1 MSNGDNVTTQ
11 ISREAPFLEDYRRRL
26 MDSVFAATDQP
37 IVPQGRTIADFDPF
51 QQAGFAEAARQL
63 GFTFDPATGG
73 VTRTGQAT
81 FQPFLDQALAG
92 MQTGQQ
98 TAAQAVPTAQLGV
111 GTALQGIP
119 ALQAAQGQFDP
130 SQSNYQQFFDQYQAD
145 VTNQALKQMD
155 EEAAKAQANLA
166 TQAQR
171 AGAFGGSR
179 FGVQEAELAKN
190 LQDIKSRRI
199 TEDLSRNFQQAQAKA
214 MDTFER
220 AQARN
225 LGVGQA
231 LGQAG
236 QGLGQAAQGFLNVGT
251 GQAQLG
257 QGIAGLGQLGFGLG
271 QQGVG
276 TLGTIGGQRQA
287 RQQALSDEDLRLTT
301 ARQQEPLAR
310 LRFVQDQLSRV
321 PSAQQRTIEQP
332 IPFTNPLL
340 GAIGAGIS
348 GLGTFGSIFGNQGS
362 S

>member
-1 MSNGDNVTTQ
+1 MANGDNVTTQ

-37 IVPQGRTIADFDPF
+37 IVPQERAIAPFDEF
-51 QQAGFAEAARQL
+51 QTAGFGEAARQL
-63 GFTFDPATGG
+63 GFTFDPATGSL
-73 VTRTGQAT
+73 TRTGQAA
-81 FQPFLDQALAG
+81 FQPDLDAARA
-92 MQTGQQ
+92 
-98 TAAQAVPTAQLGV
+98 AAQA
-111 GTALQGIP
+111 GIP

-199 TEDLSRNFQQAQAKA
+199 SEDLSRNFQQAQAKA

-231 LGQAG
+231 LGQAA
-236 QGLGQAAQGFLNVGT
+236 QGLGS
-251 GQAQLG
+251 
-257 QGIAGLGQLGFGLG
+257 LGQLGFGLG
-271 QQGVG
+271 QAGIA

-287 RQQALSDEDLRLTT
+287 RNQALADEALRLTT
-301 ARQQEPLAR
+301 ARQQEPLNR

-348 GLGTFGSIFGNQGS
+348 GLGTFGSIFGAGQQ
-362 S
+362 

>member
-1 MSNGDNVTTQ
+1 
-11 ISREAPFLEDYRRRL
+11 

-37 IVPQGRTIADFDPF
+37 IVPQERAIAPFDEF
-51 QQAGFAEAARQL
+51 QQAGFGEAARQL
-63 GFTFDPATGG
+63 GFTMDPQTGAL
-73 VTRTGQAT
+73 TRTGVAS
-81 FQPFLDQALAG
+81 FQPFLDQALTG
-92 MQTGQQ
+92 MQAGQQ
-98 TAAQAVPTAQLGV
+98 TAAS
-111 GTALQGIP
+111 GIP

-145 VTNQALKQMD
+145 VTQQALKQMD
-155 EEAAKAQANLA
+155 QEAAKAQANLA

-199 TEDLSRNFQQAQAKA
+199 SEDLSRNFQQAQAKA

-236 QGLGQAAQGFLNVGT
+236 QGQAN
-251 GQAQLG
+251 LG

-287 RQQALSDEDLRLTT
+287 RNQALADETLRLTT

>member
-1 MSNGDNVTTQ
+1 MANGDNVTTQ

-37 IVPQGRTIADFDPF
+37 IVPQERAIAPFDEF
-51 QQAGFAEAARQL
+51 QQAGFGEAARQL
-63 GFTFDPATGG
+63 GFTMDPQTGAL
-73 VTRTGQAT
+73 TRTGVAS
-81 FQPFLDQALAG
+81 FQPFLDQALTG
-92 MQTGQQ
+92 MQAGQQ
-98 TAAQAVPTAQLGV
+98 TAAS
-111 GTALQGIP
+111 GIP

-145 VTNQALKQMD
+145 VTQQALKQMD
-155 EEAAKAQANLA
+155 QEAAKAQANLA

-199 TEDLSRNFQQAQAKA
+199 SEDLSRNFQQAQAKA

-236 QGLGQAAQGFLNVGT
+236 QGQAN
-251 GQAQLG
+251 LG

-287 RQQALSDEDLRLTT
+287 RNQALADEALRLTT
-301 ARQQEPLAR
+301 ARQQEPLNR

>member
-1 MSNGDNVTTQ
+1 MANGDNVSTQ

-26 MDSVFAATDQP
+26 MDSVFAATDKP
-37 IVPQGRTIADFDPF
+37 IVPQERAISPFDEF
-51 QQAGFAEAARQL
+51 QTTGFGEAARQL
-63 GFTFDPATGG
+63 GFTFDPATGSL
-73 VTRTGQAT
+73 TRTGQAA
-81 FQPFLDQALAG
+81 FQPDLDAARA
-92 MQTGQQ
+92 
-98 TAAQAVPTAQLGV
+98 AAQA
-111 GTALQGIP
+111 GIP

-130 SQSNYQQFFDQYQAD
+130 SKSNYQQFFDQYQAD
-145 VTNQALKQMD
+145 VTQQALKQMD
-155 EEAAKAQANLA
+155 EEAAKAQSDLA
-166 TQAQR
+166 TRAQR

-179 FGVQEAELAKN
+179 FGVQEAELSKN

-199 TEDLSRNFQQAQAKA
+199 SEDLSRNFQQAQAKA

-231 LGQAG
+231 LGQAA
-236 QGLGQAAQGFLNVGT
+236 QGLGS
-251 GQAQLG
+251 
-257 QGIAGLGQLGFGLG
+257 LGQLGFGLG
-271 QQGVG
+271 QAGIG

-287 RQQALSDEDLRLTT
+287 RNQALADETLRLTT
-301 ARQQEPLAR
+301 ARQQEPLNR

-348 GLGTFGSIFGNQGS
+348 GLGTFGSIFGSGS
-362 S
+362 N

>member
-1 MSNGDNVTTQ
+1 MANGDNVTTQ

-37 IVPQGRTIADFDPF
+37 IVPQERAIAPFDEF
-51 QQAGFAEAARQL
+51 QQAGFGEAARQL
-63 GFTFDPATGG
+63 GFTMDPQTGAL
-73 VTRTGQAT
+73 TRTGVAS
-81 FQPFLDQALAG
+81 FQPFLDQALTG
-92 MQTGQQ
+92 MQAGQQ
-98 TAAQAVPTAQLGV
+98 TAAS
-111 GTALQGIP
+111 GIP

-145 VTNQALKQMD
+145 VTQQALKQMD
-155 EEAAKAQANLA
+155 QEAAKAQANLA

-199 TEDLSRNFQQAQAKA
+199 SEDLSRNFQQAQAKA

-236 QGLGQAAQGFLNVGT
+236 QGQAN
-251 GQAQLG
+251 LG

-271 QQGVG
+271 QQGIG

-287 RQQALSDEDLRLTT
+287 RDQALADEALRLTT
-301 ARQQEPLAR
+301 ARQQEPLSR

-348 GLGTFGSIFGNQGS
+348 GLGTFGSIFGGAGQQ
-362 S
+362 

>member
-1 MSNGDNVTTQ
+1 MANGDNVTTQ

-37 IVPQGRTIADFDPF
+37 IVPQERAIAPFDEF
-51 QQAGFAEAARQL
+51 QQAGFGEAARQL
-63 GFTFDPATGG
+63 GFTMDPQTGAL
-73 VTRTGQAT
+73 TRTGVAS
-81 FQPFLDQALAG
+81 FQPFLDQALTG
-92 MQTGQQ
+92 MQAGQQ
-98 TAAQAVPTAQLGV
+98 TAAS
-111 GTALQGIP
+111 GIP

-145 VTNQALKQMD
+145 VTQQALKQMD
-155 EEAAKAQANLA
+155 QEAAKAQANLA

-199 TEDLSRNFQQAQAKA
+199 SEDLSRNFQQAQAKA

-236 QGLGQAAQGFLNVGT
+236 QGQAN
-251 GQAQLG
+251 LG

-287 RQQALSDEDLRLTT
+287 RNQALADEALRLTT
-301 ARQQEPLAR
+301 ARQQEPLNR

-348 GLGTFGSIFGNQGS
+348 GLGTFGSIFGGAGQQ
-362 S
+362 

>member
-1 MSNGDNVTTQ
+1 MANGDNVTTQ

-37 IVPQGRTIADFDPF
+37 ITPQERAIAPFDEF
-51 QQAGFAEAARQL
+51 QQAGFGEAARQL

-73 VTRTGQAT
+73 VTRTGVAS

-92 MQTGQQ
+92 MQAGQQ
-98 TAAQAVPTAQLGV
+98 TAAS
-111 GTALQGIP
+111 GIP

-145 VTNQALKQMD
+145 VTQEALKQMD
-155 EEAAKAQANLA
+155 QEAAKAQANLA
-166 TQAQR
+166 TQAQK

-199 TEDLSRNFQQAQAKA
+199 SEDLSRNFQQAQAKA

-236 QGLGQAAQGFLNVGT
+236 QGQAN
-251 GQAQLG
+251 LG

-287 RQQALSDEDLRLTT
+287 RNQALADETLRLTT
-301 ARQQEPLAR
+301 ARQQEPLNR

-348 GLGTFGSIFGNQGS
+348 GLGTFGSIFGGGSQGS

>member
-1 MSNGDNVTTQ
+1 MANGDNVTTQ

-37 IVPQGRTIADFDPF
+37 ITPQERAIAPFDEF
-51 QQAGFAEAARQL
+51 QQAGFGEAARQL

-73 VTRTGQAT
+73 VTRTGVAS

-92 MQTGQQ
+92 MQAGQQ
-98 TAAQAVPTAQLGV
+98 TAAS
-111 GTALQGIP
+111 GIP

-145 VTNQALKQMD
+145 VTQEALKQMD
-155 EEAAKAQANLA
+155 QEAAKAQANLA
-166 TQAQR
+166 TQAQK

-199 TEDLSRNFQQAQAKA
+199 SEDLSRNFQQAQAKA

-236 QGLGQAAQGFLNVGT
+236 QGQAN
-251 GQAQLG
+251 LG

-271 QQGVG
+271 QAGIG

-287 RQQALSDEDLRLTT
+287 REQALDDETLRLTT

-348 GLGTFGSIFGNQGS
+348 GLGTFGALFGNQGRS
-362 S
+362 

>member
-1 MSNGDNVTTQ
+1 MANGDNVTTQ

-37 IVPQGRTIADFDPF
+37 IVPQERAIAPFDEF
-51 QQAGFAEAARQL
+51 QQAGFGEAARQL
-63 GFTFDPATGG
+63 GFTMDPQTGAL
-73 VTRTGQAT
+73 TRTGVAS
-81 FQPFLDQALAG
+81 FQPFLDQALTG
-92 MQTGQQ
+92 MQAGQQ
-98 TAAQAVPTAQLGV
+98 TAAS
-111 GTALQGIP
+111 GIP

-145 VTNQALKQMD
+145 VTQQALKQMD
-155 EEAAKAQANLA
+155 QEAAKAQANLA

-199 TEDLSRNFQQAQAKA
+199 SEDLSRNFQQAQAKA

-236 QGLGQAAQGFLNVGT
+236 QGQAN
-251 GQAQLG
+251 LG

-287 RQQALSDEDLRLTT
+287 RNQAWADETLRLTT
-301 ARQQEPLAR
+301 ARQQEPLNR

>member
-1 MSNGDNVTTQ
+1 MANGDNVTTQ

-26 MDSVFAATDQP
+26 MDSVFAATDKP
-37 IVPQGRTIADFDPF
+37 IVPQEREIAPFEQF
-51 QQAGFAEAARQL
+51 QQAGFGEAARQL
-63 GFTFDPATGG
+63 GFTFDPQTGS
-73 VTRTGQAT
+73 VTRTGVAS
-81 FQPFLDQALAG
+81 FQPFLDQALTG
-92 MQTGQQ
+92 MQAGQQ
-98 TAAQAVPTAQLGV
+98 TAAS
-111 GTALQGIP
+111 GIP

-145 VTNQALKQMD
+145 VTQQALKQMD
-155 EEAAKAQANLA
+155 QEAAKAQANLA
-166 TQAQR
+166 TQAQK

-199 TEDLSRNFQQAQAKA
+199 SEDLSRNFQQAQAKA

-220 AQARN
+220 ARARD

-236 QGLGQAAQGFLNVGT
+236 QGQAN
-251 GQAQLG
+251 LG

-287 RQQALSDEDLRLTT
+287 RNQALADETLRLTT

>member
-1 MSNGDNVTTQ
+1 MANGDNVTTQ

-37 IVPQGRTIADFDPF
+37 IVPQERAIAPFDEF
-51 QQAGFAEAARQL
+51 QQAGFGEAARQL
-63 GFTFDPATGG
+63 GFTMDPQTGAL
-73 VTRTGQAT
+73 TRTGVAS
-81 FQPFLDQALAG
+81 FQPFLDQALTG
-92 MQTGQQ
+92 MQAGQQ
-98 TAAQAVPTAQLGV
+98 TAAS
-111 GTALQGIP
+111 GIP

-145 VTNQALKQMD
+145 VTQQALKQMD
-155 EEAAKAQANLA
+155 QEAAKAQANLA

-199 TEDLSRNFQQAQAKA
+199 SEDLSRNFQQAQAKA

-236 QGLGQAAQGFLNVGT
+236 QGQAN
-251 GQAQLG
+251 LG

-287 RQQALSDEDLRLTT
+287 RNQALADETLRLTT

-348 GLGTFGSIFGNQGS
+348 GLGTFVSIFGNQGTG
-362 S
+362 

>member
-1 MSNGDNVTTQ
+1 MANGDNVSTQ

-26 MDSVFAATDQP
+26 MDSVFAATDKP
-37 IVPQGRTIADFDPF
+37 IVPQERAISPFDEF
-51 QQAGFAEAARQL
+51 QTTGFGEAARQL
-63 GFTFDPATGG
+63 GFTFDPATGSL
-73 VTRTGQAT
+73 TRTGQAA
-81 FQPFLDQALAG
+81 FQPDLDAARA
-92 MQTGQQ
+92 
-98 TAAQAVPTAQLGV
+98 AAQA
-111 GTALQGIP
+111 GIP

-130 SQSNYQQFFDQYQAD
+130 SKSNYQQFFDQYQAD
-145 VTNQALKQMD
+145 VTQQALKQMD
-155 EEAAKAQANLA
+155 EEAAKAQSDLA
-166 TQAQR
+166 TRAQR

-179 FGVQEAELAKN
+179 FGVQEAELSKN

-199 TEDLSRNFQQAQAKA
+199 SEDLSRNFQQAQAKA

-231 LGQAG
+231 L
-236 QGLGQAAQGFLNVGT
+236 LQAAQG
-251 GQAQLG
+251 LG
-257 QGIAGLGQLGFGLG
+257 SLGQLGFGLG
-271 QQGVG
+271 QAGIG

-287 RQQALSDEDLRLTT
+287 RNQALADEALRLTT
-301 ARQQEPLAR
+301 ARQQEPLNR

-348 GLGTFGSIFGNQGS
+348 GLGTFGSIFGAGQQ
-362 S
+362 

>member
-1 MSNGDNVTTQ
+1 MANGDNVTTQ

-37 IVPQGRTIADFDPF
+37 ITPQERAIAPFDEF
-51 QQAGFAEAARQL
+51 QQAGFGEAARQL

-73 VTRTGQAT
+73 VTRTGVAS

-92 MQTGQQ
+92 MQAGQQ
-98 TAAQAVPTAQLGV
+98 TAAS
-111 GTALQGIP
+111 GIP

-145 VTNQALKQMD
+145 VTQQALKQMD

-166 TQAQR
+166 TQAQK

-199 TEDLSRNFQQAQAKA
+199 SEDLSRNYQQAQAKA

-236 QGLGQAAQGFLNVGT
+236 QGQAN
-251 GQAQLG
+251 LG

-287 RQQALSDEDLRLTT
+287 RNQALADETLRLTT
-301 ARQQEPLAR
+301 ARQQEPLNR

>member
-1 MSNGDNVTTQ
+1 MANGPDNVSTQ
-11 ISREAPFLEDYRRRL
+11 ITREAPFLEDYRRRL

-37 IVPQGRTIADFDPF
+37 IVPQERAISPFDEF
-51 QQAGFAEAARQL
+51 QTAGFGEAARQL
-63 GFTFDPATGG
+63 GFTFDPATGSL
-73 VTRTGQAT
+73 TRTGQAA
-81 FQPFLDQALAG
+81 FQPDLDAARA
-92 MQTGQQ
+92 
-98 TAAQAVPTAQLGV
+98 AAQA
-111 GTALQGIP
+111 GIP

-155 EEAAKAQANLA
+155 EEAAKAQSNLA

-199 TEDLSRNFQQAQAKA
+199 SEDLSRNFQQAQAKA

-231 LGQAG
+231 LGQAA
-236 QGLGQAAQGFLNVGT
+236 QGLGS
-251 GQAQLG
+251 
-257 QGIAGLGQLGFGLG
+257 LGQLGFGLG
-271 QQGVG
+271 QAGIG

-287 RQQALSDEDLRLTT
+287 RNQALADEALRLTT
-301 ARQQEPLAR
+301 ARQQEPLNR

-348 GLGTFGSIFGNQGS
+348 GLGTFGSIFGGAGQQ
-362 S
+362 

>member
-1 MSNGDNVTTQ
+1 MANGDNVTTQ

-37 IVPQGRTIADFDPF
+37 IVPQERAIAPFDEF
-51 QQAGFAEAARQL
+51 QQAGFGEAARQL
-63 GFTFDPATGG
+63 GFTMDPQTGAL
-73 VTRTGQAT
+73 TRTGVAS
-81 FQPFLDQALAG
+81 FQPFLDQALTG
-92 MQTGQQ
+92 MQAGQQ
-98 TAAQAVPTAQLGV
+98 TAAS
-111 GTALQGIP
+111 GIP

-145 VTNQALKQMD
+145 VTQQALKQMD
-155 EEAAKAQANLA
+155 QEAAKAQANLA

-220 AQARN
+220 AEARN

-231 LGQAG
+231 LVQAG
-236 QGLGQAAQGFLNVGT
+236 QGQAN
-251 GQAQLG
+251 LG

-287 RQQALSDEDLRLTT
+287 RNQALADETLRLTT

>member
-1 MSNGDNVTTQ
+1 MANGDNVTTQ

-37 IVPQGRTIADFDPF
+37 ITPQERAIAPFDEF
-51 QQAGFAEAARQL
+51 QQAGFGEAARQL
-63 GFTFDPATGG
+63 GFTFDPQTGS
-73 VTRTGQAT
+73 VTRTGVAS

-92 MQTGQQ
+92 MQAGQQ
-98 TAAQAVPTAQLGV
+98 TAAS
-111 GTALQGIP
+111 GIP

-145 VTNQALKQMD
+145 VTQQALKQMD

-166 TQAQR
+166 TQAQK

-199 TEDLSRNFQQAQAKA
+199 SEDLSRNFQQAQAKA

-236 QGLGQAAQGFLNVGT
+236 QGQAN
-251 GQAQLG
+251 LG

-287 RQQALSDEDLRLTT
+287 RNQALADETLRLTT
-301 ARQQEPLAR
+301 ARQQEPLNR

>member
-1 MSNGDNVTTQ
+1 
-11 ISREAPFLEDYRRRL
+11 
-26 MDSVFAATDQP
+26 
-37 IVPQGRTIADFDPF
+37 
-51 QQAGFAEAARQL
+51 
-63 GFTFDPATGG
+63 
-73 VTRTGQAT
+73 
-81 FQPFLDQALAG
+81 
-92 MQTGQQ
+92 
-98 TAAQAVPTAQLGV
+98 
-111 GTALQGIP
+111 
-119 ALQAAQGQFDP
+119 
-130 SQSNYQQFFDQYQAD
+130 
-145 VTNQALKQMD
+145 MD
-155 EEAAKAQANLA
+155 EEAAKAQSNLA

-199 TEDLSRNFQQAQAKA
+199 SEDLSRNFQQAQAKA

-231 LGQAG
+231 LGQAA
-236 QGLGQAAQGFLNVGT
+236 QGLGS
-251 GQAQLG
+251 
-257 QGIAGLGQLGFGLG
+257 LGQLGFGLG
-271 QQGVG
+271 QAGIG

-287 RQQALSDEDLRLTT
+287 RNQALADEALRLTT
-301 ARQQEPLAR
+301 ARQQEPLNR

-348 GLGTFGSIFGNQGS
+348 GLGTFGSIFGGAGQQ
-362 S
+362 

>member
-1 MSNGDNVTTQ
+1 MANGDNVTTQ

-37 IVPQGRTIADFDPF
+37 ITPQEREIAPFDEF
-51 QQAGFAEAARQL
+51 QQAGFGEAARQL
-63 GFTFDPATGG
+63 GFTFDPQTGS
-73 VTRTGQAT
+73 VTRTGVAS

-92 MQTGQQ
+92 MQAGQQ
-98 TAAQAVPTAQLGV
+98 TAAS
-111 GTALQGIP
+111 GIP

-145 VTNQALKQMD
+145 VTQQALKQMD
-155 EEAAKAQANLA
+155 EEAAKAQSNLA
-166 TQAQR
+166 TQAQK

-199 TEDLSRNFQQAQAKA
+199 SEDLSRNFQQAQAKA

-236 QGLGQAAQGFLNVGT
+236 QGQAS
-251 GQAQLG
+251 LG

-271 QQGVG
+271 QSGVG

-287 RQQALSDEDLRLTT
+287 RNQALADEALRLTT
-301 ARQQEPLAR
+301 ARQQEPLNR

-332 IPFTNPLL
+332 VPFTNPLL

-348 GLGTFGSIFGNQGS
+348 GLGTFGAIFGNQGGN
-362 S
+362 

>member
-1 MSNGDNVTTQ
+1 MANGDNVTTQ

-26 MDSVFAATDQP
+26 MDSVFAATDKP
-37 IVPQGRTIADFDPF
+37 IVPQERAISPFDEF
-51 QQAGFAEAARQL
+51 QTTGFGEAARQL
-63 GFTFDPATGG
+63 GFTFDPATGSL
-73 VTRTGQAT
+73 TRTGQAA
-81 FQPFLDQALAG
+81 FQPDLDAARA
-92 MQTGQQ
+92 
-98 TAAQAVPTAQLGV
+98 AAQA
-111 GTALQGIP
+111 GIP

-130 SQSNYQQFFDQYQAD
+130 SKSNYQQFFDQYQAD
-145 VTNQALKQMD
+145 VTQQALKQMD

-166 TQAQR
+166 TQAQK

-179 FGVQEAELAKN
+179 FGVQEAELSKN

-199 TEDLSRNFQQAQAKA
+199 SEDLSRNFQQAQAKA

-231 LGQAG
+231 LGQAA
-236 QGLGQAAQGFLNVGT
+236 QGLGS
-251 GQAQLG
+251 
-257 QGIAGLGQLGFGLG
+257 LGQLGFGLG
-271 QQGVG
+271 QAGIG

-287 RQQALSDEDLRLTT
+287 REQAIDDETLRLTT
-301 ARQQEPLAR
+301 ARQQEPLNR
-310 LRFVQDQLSRV
+310 LRFIQDQLSRV

-348 GLGTFGSIFGNQGS
+348 GLGTFGSIFGSGQG
-362 S
+362 

>member
-1 MSNGDNVTTQ
+1 MANGDNVTTQ

-37 IVPQGRTIADFDPF
+37 IVPQERAIAPFDEF
-51 QQAGFAEAARQL
+51 QQAGFGEAARQL
-63 GFTFDPATGG
+63 GFTMDPQTGAL
-73 VTRTGQAT
+73 TRTGVAS
-81 FQPFLDQALAG
+81 FQPFLDQALTG
-92 MQTGQQ
+92 MQAGQQ
-98 TAAQAVPTAQLGV
+98 TAAS
-111 GTALQGIP
+111 GIP

-145 VTNQALKQMD
+145 VTQQALKQMD
-155 EEAAKAQANLA
+155 QEAAKAQANLA

-199 TEDLSRNFQQAQAKA
+199 SEDLSRNFQQAQAKA

-236 QGLGQAAQGFLNVGT
+236 QGQAN
-251 GQAQLG
+251 LG

-287 RQQALSDEDLRLTT
+287 RNQALADETLRLTT
-301 ARQQEPLAR
+301 ARQQEPLNR

-321 PSAQQRTIEQP
+321 PSAKQRTIEQP

-348 GLGTFGSIFGNQGS
+348 GLGTFGSIFGGAGQQ
-362 S
+362 

>member
-1 MSNGDNVTTQ
+1 MANGDNVTTQ

-37 IVPQGRTIADFDPF
+37 IVPQERAISPFDEF
-51 QQAGFAEAARQL
+51 QTAGFGEAARQL
-63 GFTFDPATGG
+63 GFTFDPATGSL
-73 VTRTGQAT
+73 TRTGQAV
-81 FQPFLDQALAG
+81 FQPDLDAARA
-92 MQTGQQ
+92 
-98 TAAQAVPTAQLGV
+98 AAQA
-111 GTALQGIP
+111 GIP

-199 TEDLSRNFQQAQAKA
+199 SEDLSRNFQQAQAKA

-231 LGQAG
+231 LGQAA
-236 QGLGQAAQGFLNVGT
+236 QGLGS
-251 GQAQLG
+251 
-257 QGIAGLGQLGFGLG
+257 LGQLGFGLG
-271 QQGVG
+271 QAGIG

-287 RQQALSDEDLRLTT
+287 RNQALADEALRLTT
-301 ARQQEPLAR
+301 ARQQEPLNR

-348 GLGTFGSIFGNQGS
+348 GLGTFGSIFGGAGQQ
-362 S
+362 

>member
-1 MSNGDNVTTQ
+1 MANGDNVTTQ

-37 IVPQGRTIADFDPF
+37 IVPQERAIAPFDEF
-51 QQAGFAEAARQL
+51 QQAGFGEAARQL
-63 GFTFDPATGG
+63 GFTMDPQTGAL
-73 VTRTGQAT
+73 TRTGVAS
-81 FQPFLDQALAG
+81 FQPFLDQALTG
-92 MQTGQQ
+92 MQAGQQ
-98 TAAQAVPTAQLGV
+98 TAAS
-111 GTALQGIP
+111 GIP

-145 VTNQALKQMD
+145 VTQQALKQMD
-155 EEAAKAQANLA
+155 QEAAKAQANLA

-199 TEDLSRNFQQAQAKA
+199 AEDLSRNFQQAQAKA

-236 QGLGQAAQGFLNVGT
+236 QGQAN
-251 GQAQLG
+251 LG

-287 RQQALSDEDLRLTT
+287 RNQALADETLRLTT

>member
-1 MSNGDNVTTQ
+1 MANGDNVTTQ

-37 IVPQGRTIADFDPF
+37 ITPQERAIAPFDEF
-51 QQAGFAEAARQL
+51 QQAGFGEAARQL

-73 VTRTGQAT
+73 LTRTGVAS

-98 TAAQAVPTAQLGV
+98 TMQAAQQAA
-111 GTALQGIP
+111 ASGIP

-145 VTNQALKQMD
+145 VTQQALKQMD

-166 TQAQR
+166 TQAQK
-171 AGAFGGSR
+171 AGAFGGAR

-199 TEDLSRNFQQAQAKA
+199 SEDLSRNFQQAQAKA

-236 QGLGQAAQGFLNVGT
+236 QGLGNLGQSQAN
-251 GQAQLG
+251 LG

-271 QQGVG
+271 QQAVG

-287 RQQALSDEDLRLTT
+287 RNQALADEALRLTT
-301 ARQQEPLAR
+301 ARQQEPLNR

-348 GLGTFGSIFGNQGS
+348 GLGTFGSIFGSGQG
-362 S
+362 

>member
-1 MSNGDNVTTQ
+1 MANGDNVTTQ

-37 IVPQGRTIADFDPF
+37 IVPQERAISPFDEF
-51 QQAGFAEAARQL
+51 QTAGFGEAARQL
-63 GFTFDPATGG
+63 GFTFDPATGSL
-73 VTRTGQAT
+73 TRTGQAA
-81 FQPFLDQALAG
+81 FQPDLDAARA
-92 MQTGQQ
+92 
-98 TAAQAVPTAQLGV
+98 AAQA
-111 GTALQGIP
+111 GIP

-155 EEAAKAQANLA
+155 EEAAKAQSNLA

>member
-1 MSNGDNVTTQ
+1 MANGDNVSTQ

-26 MDSVFAATDQP
+26 MDSVFAATDKP
-37 IVPQGRTIADFDPF
+37 IVPQERAISPFDEF
-51 QQAGFAEAARQL
+51 QTTGFGEAARQL
-63 GFTFDPATGG
+63 GFTFDPATGSL
-73 VTRTGQAT
+73 TRTGQAA
-81 FQPFLDQALAG
+81 FQPDLDAARA
-92 MQTGQQ
+92 
-98 TAAQAVPTAQLGV
+98 AAQA
-111 GTALQGIP
+111 GIP

-130 SQSNYQQFFDQYQAD
+130 SKSNYQQFFDQYQAD
-145 VTNQALKQMD
+145 VTQQALKQMD
-155 EEAAKAQANLA
+155 EEAAKAQSDLA
-166 TQAQR
+166 TRAQR

-199 TEDLSRNFQQAQAKA
+199 SEDLSRNFQQAQAKA

-231 LGQAG
+231 LGQAA
-236 QGLGQAAQGFLNVGT
+236 QGLGS
-251 GQAQLG
+251 
-257 QGIAGLGQLGFGLG
+257 LGQLGFGLG
-271 QQGVG
+271 QAGIG

-287 RQQALSDEDLRLTT
+287 RNQALADEALRLTT
-301 ARQQEPLAR
+301 ARQQEPLNR

-332 IPFTNPLL
+332 VPFTNPLL

-348 GLGTFGSIFGNQGS
+348 GLGTFGSIFGAGQQ
-362 S
+362 

>member
-1 MSNGDNVTTQ
+1 MANGDNVTTQ
-11 ISREAPFLEDYRRRL
+11 ISREAPFLEDFRRRL

-37 IVPQGRTIADFDPF
+37 IVPQERAIAPFDEF
-51 QQAGFAEAARQL
+51 QQAGFGEAARQL
-63 GFTFDPATGG
+63 GFTMDPQTGAL
-73 VTRTGQAT
+73 TRTGVAS
-81 FQPFLDQALAG
+81 FQPFLDQALTG
-92 MQTGQQ
+92 MQAGQQ
-98 TAAQAVPTAQLGV
+98 TAAS
-111 GTALQGIP
+111 GIP

-145 VTNQALKQMD
+145 VTQQALKQMD
-155 EEAAKAQANLA
+155 QEAAKAQANLA

-199 TEDLSRNFQQAQAKA
+199 SEDLSRNFQQAQAKA

-236 QGLGQAAQGFLNVGT
+236 QGQAN
-251 GQAQLG
+251 LG

-287 RQQALSDEDLRLTT
+287 RNQALADETLRLTT

-348 GLGTFGSIFGNQGS
+348 GLGTFGSIFGNQGGN
-362 S
+362 

>member
-1 MSNGDNVTTQ
+1 MANGDNVTTQ

-37 IVPQGRTIADFDPF
+37 IVPQERAIAPFDEF
-51 QQAGFAEAARQL
+51 QQAGFGEAARQL
-63 GFTFDPATGG
+63 GFTMDPQTGAL
-73 VTRTGQAT
+73 TRTGVAS
-81 FQPFLDQALAG
+81 FQPFLDQALTG
-92 MQTGQQ
+92 MQAGQQ
-98 TAAQAVPTAQLGV
+98 TAAS
-111 GTALQGIP
+111 GIP

-145 VTNQALKQMD
+145 VTQQALKQMD
-155 EEAAKAQANLA
+155 QEAAKAQANLA

-199 TEDLSRNFQQAQAKA
+199 SADLSRNFQQAQAKA

-236 QGLGQAAQGFLNVGT
+236 QGQAN
-251 GQAQLG
+251 LG

-287 RQQALSDEDLRLTT
+287 RNQALADETLRLTT

>member
-1 MSNGDNVTTQ
+1 MANGDNVTTQ

-26 MDSVFAATDQP
+26 MDSVFAATDKP
-37 IVPQGRTIADFDPF
+37 IVPQERAISPFDEF
-51 QQAGFAEAARQL
+51 QTTGFGEAARQL
-63 GFTFDPATGG
+63 GFTFDPATGSL
-73 VTRTGQAT
+73 TRTGQAA
-81 FQPFLDQALAG
+81 FQPDLDAARA
-92 MQTGQQ
+92 
-98 TAAQAVPTAQLGV
+98 AAQA
-111 GTALQGIP
+111 GIP

-130 SQSNYQQFFDQYQAD
+130 SKSNYQQFFDQYQAD
-145 VTNQALKQMD
+145 VTQQALKQMD
-155 EEAAKAQANLA
+155 EEAAKAQSDLA
-166 TQAQR
+166 TRAQR

-199 TEDLSRNFQQAQAKA
+199 SEDLSRNFQQAQAKA

-231 LGQAG
+231 LGQAA
-236 QGLGQAAQGFLNVGT
+236 QGLGS
-251 GQAQLG
+251 
-257 QGIAGLGQLGFGLG
+257 LGQLGFGLG
-271 QQGVG
+271 QAGIG

-287 RQQALSDEDLRLTT
+287 RNQALADEALRLTT
-301 ARQQEPLAR
+301 ARQQEPLNR

-348 GLGTFGSIFGNQGS
+348 GLGTFGSIFGAGQQ
-362 S
+362 

>member
-1 MSNGDNVTTQ
+1 MANGDNVTTQ

-37 IVPQGRTIADFDPF
+37 IVPQERAIAPFDEF
-51 QQAGFAEAARQL
+51 QQAGFGEAARQL
-63 GFTFDPATGG
+63 GFTMDPQTGAL
-73 VTRTGQAT
+73 TRTGVAS

-98 TAAQAVPTAQLGV
+98 TAAS
-111 GTALQGIP
+111 GIP

-145 VTNQALKQMD
+145 VTDQALKQMD
-155 EEAAKAQANLA
+155 EEAAKAQANL
-166 TQAQR
+166 
-171 AGAFGGSR
+171 
-179 FGVQEAELAKN
+179 
-190 LQDIKSRRI
+190 QDIKSRRI
-199 TEDLSRNFQQAQAKA
+199 SEDLSRNFQQAQAKA

-236 QGLGQAAQGFLNVGT
+236 AGQAS
-251 GQAQLG
+251 LG

-271 QQGVG
+271 QQGIG

-287 RQQALSDEDLRLTT
+287 RDQALADEALRLTT
-301 ARQQEPLAR
+301 ARQQEPLSR

-348 GLGTFGSIFGNQGS
+348 GLGTFGSIFGSGS
-362 S
+362 N